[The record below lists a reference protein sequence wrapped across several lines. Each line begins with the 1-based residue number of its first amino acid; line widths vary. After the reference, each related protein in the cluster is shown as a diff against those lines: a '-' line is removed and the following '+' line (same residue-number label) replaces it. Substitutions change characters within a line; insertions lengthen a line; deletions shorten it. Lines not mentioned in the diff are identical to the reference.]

1 MERRA
6 LALAEA
12 PPCSPPPC
20 RSSLTACGR
29 QLRPSAGPCA
39 GSFGPRAFRAYV
51 AFTLLEML
59 ETSPSVASIITDH
72 TLVERDDWLSAYPA
86 QDAAHPAKLSP
97 VTTPGTDGLTDALL
111 TAF

>member
-1 MERRA
+1 MVLDAVPGASDGGGGGGDEKR
-6 LALAEA
+6 L
-12 PPCSPPPC
+12 
-20 RSSLTACGR
+20 
-29 QLRPSAGPCA
+29 SAG
-39 GSFGPRAFRAYV
+39 S
-51 AFTLLEML
+51 LLEML